1 MKRLILSAAAVTL
14 LGGPALAQTN
24 PNQDRH
30 DDGQH
35 QRPANAAPAR
45 SYAPAARGPAS
56 QGYAPTY
63 RAPQNNYAAPR
74 SYTPQTRSPMIQG
87 GATYQPPA
95 NTSGQYHN
103 YRSYPGTSAGQYQ
116 GSRQGQYQGYRQGQY
131 QGQYQGY
138 RQGQYQGYPQGQ
150 YQGYR
155 QGQYQGYRQG
165 QYQGY
170 SNTWNNRTGDWWRG
184 HRGWEGYEGRRSG
197 FWFAPG
203 WGYYNVDPRWY
214 DYDWEVGAI
223 VPYQFRSYYVND
235 PYDYGLPP
243 APYGAAWIFL
253 GDRIVLVDLES
264 GQIIQLA
271 YGY

>member
-1 MKRLILSAAAVTL
+1 MKRLILSAAAVAL
-14 LGGPALAQTN
+14 LGGPALAQNN

-30 DDGQH
+30 DEGR
-35 QRPANAAPAR
+35 RPLNAAPAQGQGGGA
-45 SYAPAARGPAS
+45 APAYHGPQNTYVPRSQFRGNEA
-56 QGYAPTY
+56 GPTY
-63 RAPQNNYAAPR
+63 H
-74 SYTPQTRSPMIQG
+74 
-87 GATYQPPA
+87 PPV
-95 NTSGQYHN
+95 NT
-103 YRSYPGTSAGQYQ
+103 
-116 GSRQGQYQGYRQGQY
+116 GQYQGYRQGQV
-131 QGQYQGY
+131 QGY
-138 RQGQYQGYPQGQ
+138 RQGQ

-170 SNTWNNRTGDWWRG
+170 RQGQYQGYRQGQYQGYRQGQYPGYRQYQGNTWNGGQWRNRTGDWWRG
-184 HRGWEGYEGRRSG
+184 HRGWEGYEGRRYG

-214 DYDWEVGAI
+214 DYDWEVGGI

-264 GQIIQLA
+264 GRIIDLA